1 MDKILNTLF
10 EYFPKLTIKQMFTFV
25 IIVVAYF
32 LCSLFLTS
40 CGTSSHVQGTRKV
53 EKSVIH
59 EQQYEFGK
67 QNTTVLTNR
76 VIYSTTKKRS

>member
-1 MDKILNTLF
+1 MDKIF
-10 EYFPKLTIKQMFTFV
+10 EFLSKYTWKQWLTIVIFV
-25 IIVVAYF
+25 IAA
-32 LCSLFLTS
+32 LLSSLFLTS
-40 CGTSSHVQGTRKV
+40 CGTTAKVQGTRKV

-76 VIYSTTKKRS
+76 TAYVTVRSRG

>member
-32 LCSLFLTS
+32 LCTLFLTS
-40 CGTSSHVQGTRKV
+40 CGTSARVQGTRKV

-76 VIYSTTKKRS
+76 TAYVTVRSRG